1 MAFSGGCN
9 LGVRAPWCCNQYL
22 GFHSTQALSRV
33 DGEIGVLGIVTRPT
47 RFPVEFQCETGLLLR
62 CDGMSGFLS
71 RQSRRID
78 THLEMRR
85 GNRGQNEVCLGTRY
99 SSQMGTHMSR
109 NFLNCIKVSS
119 TDLKFKRVRGI
130 FLETLQWERASSLA
144 EGRIPWFSSR
154 FGRKFGVPLE
164 L

>member
-1 MAFSGGCN
+1 M
-9 LGVRAPWCCNQYL
+9 
-22 GFHSTQALSRV
+22 
-33 DGEIGVLGIVTRPT
+33 DGEISVFWNVATPT
-47 RFPVEFQCETGLLLR
+47 SLPLEFQCETSLLLR
-62 CDGMSGFLS
+62 YERRSGSLS

-78 THLEMRR
+78 PHLEMRR